1 MPKTFIFELHLLN
14 TDLTVQSRQRLRVTL
29 SSGPEIYAEEE
40 WPSIQKRLQE
50 FCEKRGWCDCKVQY
64 LNGNALLQLATP
76 NNFRSYLDLHEAL
89 LGDTAHPATLPLYLV
104 PDPTDG
110 PSSSAEEGEE
120 IMVEVQP
127 QGSPTLLILQS
138 DILLGE
144 GGFGQVR
151 RARDRE
157 TGAACAM
164 KSSRPNELSQSN
176 MSREINTLLQLNHP
190 NIIKVLQHGYL
201 VDRIHGHLPAYMM
214 DLGRCSVQ
222 ALFETGWHNKAAA
235 EAAQRD
241 VTSALQH
248 FHAAGLI
255 HMDVKPGN
263 WLVTNK
269 FTTPNGDIFLELK
282 LIDAGASGQLKMS
295 FVRSCTKEFMPP
307 GYKSGARGQMMYAF
321 YDWYA
326 LRKGI
331 FLLSTT
337 DSDRE
342 VNTQSQL
349 LEKAS
354 ETLAG
359 DRALL
364 LDTVQEDGLALEF
377 ASEELQNDKE
387 VVMEAVRE
395 DGCALEFVREELQ
408 NDKEVVLEA
417 VRQTGSALEFA
428 GESLRSDKE
437 VVIAAVRQDGSAL
450 EFACEGPRSDKEVV
464 GEAVRQ
470 EGIALEFASETLKS
484 KKEVV
489 MKAVKQDGSALEFA
503 CKTLQRDKDVVI
515 QAVKQDGSA
524 LEFACKTLRAD
535 KEVVMEAIRQD
546 GSALE
551 FACKTLRSDK
561 DVVVEA
567 VKQDGLAL
575 EFACKNLR
583 SDKEAI
589 MDMIRHVGSALEFA
603 CKTLRADKEVVMEA
617 IRQDGSALEFAC
629 KKLRADKEVVM
640 EAIRQDGSALE
651 FACKKLRADKEVVME
666 AIRQDGSALEFA
678 CKTLRAEKEVVMEA
692 VKQDGRALEFA
703 SKTLQ
708 ADKEVVMEAVRQSGF
723 AIEFASKMLQSDKE
737 VVAQGDRAG

>member
-1 MPKTFIFELHLLN
+1 MPKMFIFELRLLH

-29 SSGPEIYAEEE
+29 GSGPGICAEKE
-40 WPSIQKRLQE
+40 WPSIQKKLQE
-50 FCEKRGWCDCKVQY
+50 FCEKRGWCNCKVQY
-64 LNGNALLQLATP
+64 LNGNALRQLANP
-76 NNFRSYLDLHEAL
+76 SNLKSYLELHSEAL
-89 LGDTAHPATLPLYLV
+89 VGDTATLPLYLV

-110 PSSSAEEGEE
+110 PSSSAISGEE
-120 IMVEVQP
+120 IVLEVD
-127 QGSPTLLILQS
+127 QGSPIVLTLQS

-151 RARDRE
+151 RTRDRE

-164 KSSRPNELSQSN
+164 KSSHQSELSQRN
-176 MSREINTLLQLNHP
+176 MKREINTLLQLNHP
-190 NIIKVLQHGYL
+190 NIIKILQHGYV
-201 VDRIHGHLPAYMM
+201 VDAVHGHLPAYMM

-248 FHAAGLI
+248 FHAAGLV

-269 FTTPNGDIFLELK
+269 FTTPNGEVDFELM
-282 LIDAGASGQLKMS
+282 LIDAGAAGQLKMS
-295 FVRSCTKEFMPP
+295 SVRSCTKEFMPP
-307 GYKSGARGQMMYAF
+307 GYESGVSGQMMYAF
-321 YDWYA
+321 HDWYA

-342 VNTQSQL
+342 LNTHPQL
-349 LEKAS
+349 LERAS

-359 DRALL
+359 DRGLL
-364 LDTVQEDGLALEF
+364 LDTVREDGLALEF

-395 DGCALEFVREELQ
+395 DGRALEFVGEELQ
-408 NDKEVVLEA
+408 SDKEVVLEA

-428 GESLRSDKE
+428 GESLRSDNE

-450 EFACEGPRSDKEVV
+450 EFACEKPRSDKEVV
-464 GEAVRQ
+464 VEAVRQ
-470 EGIALEFASETLKS
+470 EGIALEFASKTLKS
-484 KKEVV
+484 NKEVV
-489 MKAVKQDGSALEFA
+489 MEAVKQDGSALEFA
-503 CKTLQRDKDVVI
+503 CKTLQGDKDVVM
-515 QAVKQDGSA
+515 QAVLEDGSALEFACKKLRSDKEVIMDMVRHDSSALEFACKTLRADKEVVMEAIRQDGSA

-551 FACKTLRSDK
+551 FACKTLQGDKDIVMQAVLEDGSALEFACKKLRSDK
-561 DVVVEA
+561 EVVMEA
-567 VKQDGLAL
+567 VKQDGSAL
-575 EFACKNLR
+575 EFASKTLQAE
-583 SDKEAI
+583 KEVVMEAI
-589 MDMIRHVGSALEFA
+589 GQDGSALEFA

-617 IRQDGSALEFAC
+617 VKQDGSALEFA
-629 KKLRADKEVVM
+629 
-640 EAIRQDGSALE
+640 
-651 FACKKLRADKEVVME
+651 
-666 AIRQDGSALEFA
+666 
-678 CKTLRAEKEVVMEA
+678 
-692 VKQDGRALEFA
+692 
-703 SKTLQ
+703 SKMLQ
-708 ADKEVVMEAVRQSGF
+708 ADKEVVMEAVTQCGS
-723 AIEFASKMLQSDKE
+723 ALEFASKMLQSDKE
-737 VVAQGDRAG
+737 VVAQGDQAG